1 MLPRQWERG
10 KAMDYQGL
18 VLTMLLGL
26 VAGGLVFYFASRYAL
41 YSTEVNLVIG
51 VKNQE
56 AYVEGVV
63 RGIFALTY
71 KKLPDFSLVIIDLG
85 SADKTPVIL
94 NKLSKQYPG
103 MVYVDGTTYP
113 GRTTV
118 EEIALLKG
126 GSGGAYY
133 LDWVEPTS
141 HRQIVPLV
149 NKLLLVLNSASSSV
163 ESVVTENLY
172 IKRLEWRSVAK
183 KDENGTKVPEK

>member
-1 MLPRQWERG
+1 
-10 KAMDYQGL
+10 MDYQGL
-18 VLTMLLGL
+18 ILIMLLGL
-26 VAGGLVFYFASRYAL
+26 VAGGVVFYFASRYAL

-51 VKNQE
+51 VRNQE

-71 KKLPDFSLVIIDLG
+71 KKLPDFSLVVIDLG
-85 SADKTPVIL
+85 SVDKTPVIL

-113 GRTTV
+113 GRTSV
-118 EEIALLKG
+118 EEIALLNC
-126 GSGGAYY
+126 GSGGVYY

-149 NKLLLVLNSASSSV
+149 NKLLFDLNSARSSV
-163 ESVVTENLY
+163 ESVAADNLY
-172 IKRLEWRSVAK
+172 IKRLEWRSIGK
-183 KDENGTKVPEK
+183 RDEDGTKVPEK